1 MGTLRI
7 YGTIDIKQFWPK
19 GSSDADTTKIKLIV
33 GKKSFEYKAHNEKKF
48 TTTNVFKD
56 AISKGQGSKPIIQAN
71 KADESNTITI
81 RLQGVDAPELHYKAA
96 PLKNTSDISTEERT
110 TFNSINK
117 ERRQHY
123 GESATFA
130 LANFLKPFANKAG
143 IVNAL
148 FESNVETPSDV
159 VDTYGRFIGNIKVGK
174 KDDINLWLVENG
186 WAMPTFYTSM
196 TLEEIE
202 IFNVAW
208 KKGKAKLKG
217 IGKAIT
223 KDANEF
229 DWKLQYRPPSEKIQF
244 KIGEDAGKLLMPKI
258 YRRQTSWMVSKK
270 AGIIDSKVNFKSFLE
285 KKPDQLVL
293 LDDFKLNGIHSAIV
307 YSLHDFVTTK
317 NTITKQPEELVFKEK
332 PSLLVDSKGKKIDKW

>member
-19 GSSDADTTKIKLIV
+19 GSSDADTTKIKLV
-33 GKKSFEYKAHNEKKF
+33 VNKNSFEYKADNEKKF
-48 TTTNVFKD
+48 SSTNAFND
-56 AISKGQGSKPIIQAN
+56 AISKGQGSKSVIHSN
-71 KADESNTITI
+71 KADGSKTITI
-81 RLQGVDAPELHYKAA
+81 RLQGVDAPELHYRAA
-96 PLKNTSDISTEERT
+96 PLKNTSDISIEERT

-117 ERRQHY
+117 ERRQHF

-130 LANFLKPFANKAG
+130 LANHLKPFANKAG

-174 KDDINLWLVENG
+174 KDDINVWLVENG

-196 TLEEIE
+196 TLEEIDV
-202 IFNVAW
+202 FNVAW

-223 KDANEF
+223 KDANGF

-258 YRRQTSWMVSKK
+258 FRRQTSWLVSKK
-270 AGIIDSKVNFKSFLE
+270 AGIVDSKVNFKSFLE

-332 PSLLVDSKGKKIDKW
+332 SSLLVDSKGKKIEKW